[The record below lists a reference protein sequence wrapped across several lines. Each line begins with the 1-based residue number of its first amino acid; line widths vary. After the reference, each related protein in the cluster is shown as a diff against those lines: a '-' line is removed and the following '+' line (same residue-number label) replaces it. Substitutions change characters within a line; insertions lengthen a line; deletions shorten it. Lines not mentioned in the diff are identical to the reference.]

1 MTSTWFVPLSLV
13 CTSRFVPLHVCDHSQ
28 GVYFPPKR
36 RRSMGFRVL
45 SQRTNKQKN
54 KLTNK
59 QRLDHLGLRLLEL
72 AAQSLIE
79 SPGTLLSNISARSR
93 MLQSHCHNRT
103 KQHTHTARKV
113 TLFCS
118 RGVKRYIQINEESK
132 RSRGQRLHRY
142 VILFLFLCMGW

>member
-1 MTSTWFVPLSLV
+1 
-13 CTSRFVPLHVCDHSQ
+13 
-28 GVYFPPKR
+28 
-36 RRSMGFRVL
+36 MGFRVL

-103 KQHTHTARKV
+103 KQHTH
-113 TLFCS
+113 S
-118 RGVKRYIQINEESK
+118 EES
-132 RSRGQRLHRY
+132 Y
-142 VILFLFLCMGW
+142 TVLFSWSKEIHTNK